1 MKYHKQ
7 LDDKTWVSF
16 DDGED
21 MEWGDILDTLKDF
34 LLVVGLPLLAIIG
47 ILMLFFPELRH

>member
-1 MKYHKQ
+1 MKYYKQ

-21 MEWGDILDTLKDF
+21 MEWGDIFDILKAFFF
-34 LLVVGLPLLAIIG
+34 LIILPTLAIIG
-47 ILMLFFPELRH
+47 ILMLIFPELRQ

>member
-1 MKYHKQ
+1 MKQHKK
-7 LDDKTWVSF
+7 LDDNTWVSF

-21 MEWGDILDTLKDF
+21 MEWGEFLKG
-34 LLVVGLPLLAIIG
+34 LLGFIVVVGLPLLAIIG